1 MTYCQ
6 RNLKLLA
13 SLAALL
19 LSLTPFIA
27 YATEDL
33 VLERVYEAA
42 LDLPR
47 VWFILKRQPDGP
59 VLKYNGR
66 FRQNYAFLDTGASGV
81 LLSLETAVMF
91 NLYFDPNANFV
102 DVGIGGDEN
111 FYVSEPLYLG
121 LAGFDNPRAS
131 DPNAYQIR
139 GPARFQIK
147 KTKTGLLSEPIDVIG
162 MPAVA
167 GQIVVLNSGATND
180 LGYFTAEIK
189 NHGDRDIPNVDFEI
203 AIRLQ
208 NFLNPN
214 SPKNIPP
221 LPVMS
226 YNPVIDNISVEN
238 KGRISKAS
246 WLFDTGATI
255 SLIST
260 KQAQLLGLMD
270 KKGNPLTE
278 PDFML
283 PVGGVGA
290 MVLIPGFQV
299 DSLTVP
305 TLSGFNLVYKNAR
318 LGVKDIKFFAE
329 EKGKFVVLD
338 GVFGSNFLCASAKMD
353 SLLPSDVSKTI
364 FNKIV
369 LDLQNAIVGFDI
381 YDNYVQPKRN

>member
-1 MTYCQ
+1 MTYC
-6 RNLKLLA
+6 RKKLKLLA

-19 LSLTPFIA
+19 LFLTPLA
-27 YATEDL
+27 VYAAEDL

-42 LDLPR
+42 LYIPR
-47 VWFILKRQPDGP
+47 IWFVLKRQPGGP
-59 VLKYNGR
+59 VLKYNGQ

-81 LLSLETAVMF
+81 LLSLETALMF
-91 NLYFDPNANFV
+91 DLYYDPNANFV
-102 DVGIGGDEN
+102 DVGIGGDEH

-121 LAGFDNPRAS
+121 LAGFNNPRAS

-147 KTKTGLLSEPIDVIG
+147 KTKAGLLSEPIDVIG
-162 MPAVA
+162 MPAIA
-167 GQIVVLNSGATND
+167 GQIVVLNSGSTND

-189 NHGDRDIPNVDFEI
+189 NHGDRDIPNVDFQI

-214 SPKNIPP
+214 NPKNILP
-221 LPVMS
+221 LPVAS
-226 YNPVIDNISVEN
+226 YNPVIENISVQN
-238 KGRISKAS
+238 KGRISKGN

-260 KQAQLLGLMD
+260 EQAQLLGLMD
-270 KKGNPLTE
+270 KKGDPLTE

-283 PVGGVGA
+283 PVGGVGKI
-290 MVLIPGFQV
+290 VLIPGFQV

-318 LGVKDIKFFAE
+318 IGVKDIKFFAE
-329 EKGKFVVLD
+329 EKGEFVVLD
-338 GVFGSNFLCASAKMD
+338 GVFGSNLLCASAKMD
-353 SLLPSDVSKTI
+353 GLLTSKTI

-369 LDLQNAIVGFDI
+369 LDLQKATVGFDI
-381 YDNYVQPKRN
+381 YDSYAQPNK